1 VHAALDG
8 ALERVAMRPDAAF
21 GLAVPEACPGVP
33 RDVLQPRKA
42 WRDQRAY
49 DETAAEVARR
59 FEANFAQ
66 FAGAVDERVCAAGI
80 HAAA

>member
-1 VHAALDG
+1 
-8 ALERVAMRPDAAF
+8 
-21 GLAVPEACPGVP
+21 
-33 RDVLQPRKA
+33 VLQPRKA

-66 FAGAVDERVCAAGI
+66 FAGAVDERVRAAGI
-80 HAAA
+80 RRQI